1 MARNSEQPIRCSFCG
16 KRENQASRLIAG
28 PGVYI
33 CSDGVAA
40 CSDLLR
46 EEIEFEQSEG
56 LKAPDKLPTPM
67 EIKNFMDHYII
78 GQEDAKIALAVA
90 VYNHYKRIY
99 FGSESDVELQK
110 SNILLIGPTGSGKTL
125 FAQTLAKILNVPFAI
140 ADATTLTEAGYVG
153 DDVENILLR
162 LLQAADF
169 DVELAERGII
179 YIDEMDKIAR
189 KSENTSITRDV
200 SGEGVQQALLK
211 ILEGTVANVP
221 PQGGRKHPQ
230 QEMIQLDTTNILFIC
245 GGAFDGLDK
254 IIEKRTDKSA
264 IGFDAPVQSKKKRD
278 VGTLFTQ
285 VEPHDLLKFGI
296 IPELIGRMPVITTL
310 QSLTQEDLVR
320 ILMEPKNALS
330 KQYQSLLAMDGVS
343 LEISNEALYRIAQK
357 AIDRQ
362 IGARGLRAIMEKV
375 LTRIMF
381 LIPSDLSIKKV
392 IITPESVDGADPTII
407 RDPAHPRETL
417 AGRKI

>member
-1 MARNSEQPIRCSFCG
+1 MAGKTEQPIRCSFCG
-16 KRENQASRLIAG
+16 VRESQAARLIAG

-33 CSDGVAA
+33 CSDCVHA

-46 EEIEFEQSEG
+46 EEIEMEETGG
-56 LKAPDKLPTPM
+56 LRSPDRLPTPM
-67 EIKNFMDHYII
+67 EMKSFMDHYIV
-78 GQEDAKIALAVA
+78 GQDDAKVALAVA

-99 FGSESDVELQK
+99 FGADSDVELQK

-169 DVELAERGII
+169 DVELAQRGII

-211 ILEGTVANVP
+211 ILEGTVASVP

-230 QEMIQLDTTNILFIC
+230 MEMIPLDTTNILFIC

-254 IIEKRTDKSA
+254 IIEKRTERTT
-264 IGFDAPVQSKKKRD
+264 IGFDADVSSREKKD
-278 VGTLFTQ
+278 VGALFSQ
-285 VEPHDLLKFGI
+285 VQPHDLLKFGI
-296 IPELIGRMPVITTL
+296 IPELVGRMPVITSL
-310 QSLTQEDLVR
+310 NSLTQEDLVR
-320 ILMEPKNALS
+320 ILVEPKNALS
-330 KQYQSLLAMDGVS
+330 RQYQSLLAMDGVA
-343 LEISNEALYRIAQK
+343 LEITADALKLIAQK
-357 AIDRQ
+357 AIERE

-375 LTRIMF
+375 MTRIMF
-381 LIPSDLSIKKV
+381 LIPSDLAIKKV
-392 IITPESVDGADPTII
+392 IITPESIEGAEPTII
-407 RDPAHPRETL
+407 REPNRPRAKLMGT
-417 AGRKI
+417 K